1 MEGPL
6 PADPGGNSQTGPA
19 VQLTHREIVI
29 VLLGLGTGMLLAA
42 LDQTIVSTA
51 LPTIVGEL
59 GGLDKLSWVVTA
71 YLLTSTSS
79 TPLYGKLSDQF
90 GRKQVFQAAIVIFL
104 IGSVLCGQ
112 ARSMTQLVAFRAI
125 QGLGAGGL
133 MALTFV
139 IVGDL
144 VPPRQRG
151 RYTGYLT
158 GVFAISSVA
167 GPLAGGFLVDNLSWR
182 WVFYVNLPVGLIAL
196 VVTSIVLKLPVM
208 HMSRR
213 VDVEGAVLLVAS
225 VTCLLLVTVWGGNEY
240 EWTSPTILA
249 LASASLL
256 LGLGFVL
263 WERRAAEPIIPLRLF
278 SGDIL
283 RVTTVVSF
291 LIGAGMFGGTVFLP
305 LYLQAVQ
312 GTSATN
318 SGLLMLPLMGG
329 VLVMSISG
337 GRIISVTGRYK
348 PMVVAGCGLAVVGM
362 GLLSLLDEGSG
373 FLQAALSMFVLGAGL
388 GMVMPVL
395 TLATQNAVAIA
406 DLGSATAAVNFFRSL
421 GGAIGVAAF
430 GAVLSNNL
438 ASELG
443 RRFPGA
449 AARAGSSLA
458 SSPEQIAQLDP
469 RIQVEVIAALAAAVH
484 RVFLTA
490 SPVML
495 LAFVAAWLLREIP
508 LRDTHLPAAPP
519 QATDL
524 PATPEV
530 AESGSSTS

>member
-1 MEGPL
+1 MEGPVV
-6 PADPGGNSQTGPA
+6 ADPGAPSLGPS
-19 VQLTHREIVI
+19 VQLSHRDIVI
-29 VLLGLGTGMLLAA
+29 ILLGLGTGLLLAA

-59 GGLDKLSWVVTA
+59 GGLSKLSWVVTA
-71 YLLTSTSS
+71 YMLTSTAS

-90 GRKQVFQAAIVIFL
+90 GRKQLFQAAIVIFL
-104 IGSVLCGQ
+104 VGSVLCGQ
-112 ARSMTQLVAFRAI
+112 SRSMTQLVAFRAI

-139 IVGDL
+139 IIGDL

-182 WVFYVNLPVGLIAL
+182 WVFYVNLPIGLVAL

-213 VDVEGAVLLVAS
+213 VDVEGALLLVSS
-225 VTCLLLVTVWGGNEY
+225 VSCLLLVTVWGGREY
-240 EWTSPTILA
+240 EWTSPTILSLSA
-249 LASASLL
+249 ASLL
-256 LGLGFVL
+256 LAIGFVM
-263 WERRAAEPIIPLRLF
+263 WERRAAEPILPLRLF
-278 SGDIL
+278 SGDVFRI
-283 RVTTVVSF
+283 TSIVSF

-318 SGLLMLPLMGG
+318 SGLLMLPMMGG
-329 VLVMSISG
+329 VLVMSIAG
-337 GRIISVTGRYK
+337 GRIITRTGHYK
-348 PMVVAGCGLAVVGM
+348 RVVVIGCGLAAVGM
-362 GLLSLLDEGSG
+362 ILLSLLDEHSS
-373 FLQAALSMFVLGAGL
+373 FVQAAMSMFIVGAGL

-395 TLATQNAVAIA
+395 TLATQNAVTLM

-430 GAVLSNNL
+430 GAVLSNSL
-438 ASELG
+438 ASELAK
-443 RRFPGA
+443 RLPGVA
-449 AARAGSSLA
+449 GARTASLA
-458 SSPEQIAQLDP
+458 SSPEQIAQLP
-469 RIQVEVIAALAAAVH
+469 LEIQVPVIESLAAAVH

-495 LAFVAAWLLREIP
+495 LAFLAAWLLREVP
-508 LRDTHLPAAPP
+508 LRDSHLPQPPP

-530 AESGSSTS
+530 AETGPAQR